1 MENNNDNPNNN
12 NTTQKPEPITYI
24 CLGNPDDGSKLEL
37 DLVTF
42 REKGQQIKYFSV
54 NFSEPEGK
62 ISKIS
67 LDENSFNE
75 IKKYF
80 LQLDWNG

>member
-1 MENNNDNPNNN
+1 MENNDN
-12 NTTQKPEPITYI
+12 NTAATQKSEPVTYI
-24 CLGNPDDGSKLEL
+24 CLENPDDKSKLEL

-54 NFSEPEGK
+54 IFSEPEDK
-62 ISKIS
+62 ISRIS

-80 LQLDWNG
+80 LSLDWNG